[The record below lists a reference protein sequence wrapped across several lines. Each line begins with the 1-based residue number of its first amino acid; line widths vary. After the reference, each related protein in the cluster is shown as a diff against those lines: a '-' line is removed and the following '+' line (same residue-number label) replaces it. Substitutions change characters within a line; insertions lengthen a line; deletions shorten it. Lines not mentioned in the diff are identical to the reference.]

1 MRASTVSAVLLVFG
15 VGLAA
20 SAPADI
26 SRRSPK
32 AKSFTEAISE
42 ANKGLNLYSGDI
54 AGVDP
59 DSRNAVSND
68 GHLWPN
74 GVIPYVIS
82 DAFSATCADKEG
94 MCADWAAWGECDANP
109 AYMGSEC
116 AESCGLCGRSES
128 DLDLD
133 PKAIVTAP
141 AASELGWIQRSL
153 RHFNRQTCLQFKP
166 RDNEASYVSI
176 VKLEGCWSKPGRMGG
191 MQELSLGDGCMW
203 KGTVRHELMHTVGFW
218 HEHQRP
224 DRDDY
229 VTIML
234 NNVDPAFHP
243 QFEKISGSSTLD
255 LPYDYGSIMHYGSHL
270 NSINGR
276 ETIVPKL
283 PLNGVVLGAAYR
295 LSSLDVQKINKLYGC
310 NK

>member
-1 MRASTVSAVLLVFG
+1 MCG
-15 VGLAA
+15 
-20 SAPADI
+20 
-26 SRRSPK
+26 
-32 AKSFTEAISE
+32 E
-42 ANKGLNLYSGDI
+42 
-54 AGVDP
+54 
-59 DSRNAVSND
+59 
-68 GHLWPN
+68 LW
-74 GVIPYVIS
+74 
-82 DAFSATCADKEG
+82 TL
-94 MCADWAAWGECDANP
+94 W
-109 AYMGSEC
+109 
-116 AESCGLCGRSES
+116 
-128 DLDLD
+128 
-133 PKAIVTAP
+133 T
-141 AASELGWIQRSL
+141 L
-153 RHFNRQTCLQFKP
+153 RIR
-166 RDNEASYVSI
+166 
-176 VKLEGCWSKPGRMGG
+176 CWSKPGRMGG

-234 NNVDPAFHP
+234 DNVDPAFHP